1 MKKKTKN
8 SAKRKEKRSSAGN
21 AKEKQKTGTKKKPNS
36 KSVAKP
42 SATKNLPKK
51 VPEKKRDE
59 GRSLGQYIQK
69 AGQFLRESKM
79 ELKKVKWP
87 SRKELLT
94 MTAVVIVLV
103 LFCALYLG
111 LVDFGLIKLIKNI
124 VG

>member
-8 SAKRKEKRSSAGN
+8 SAKRKENRSSAGN
-21 AKEKQKTGTKKKPNS
+21 TREKQKTGTKRNPDAKGI
-36 KSVAKP
+36 AKP
-42 SATKNLPKK
+42 TTARSLPKK
-51 VPEKKRDE
+51 VTEKKRDS
-59 GRSLGQYIQK
+59 GRSVRQYIQK

-87 SRKELLT
+87 SRKELLA
-94 MTAVVIVLV
+94 MTAVVIVLT